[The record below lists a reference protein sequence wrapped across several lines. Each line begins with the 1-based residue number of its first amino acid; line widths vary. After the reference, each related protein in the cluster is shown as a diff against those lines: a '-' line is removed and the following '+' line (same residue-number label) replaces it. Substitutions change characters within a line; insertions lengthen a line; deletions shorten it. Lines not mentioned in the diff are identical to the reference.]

1 MLLFE
6 ILVWEFYPYM
16 KSSIKAPLIS
26 LAFATMPLNSNAE
39 ICNHRNDC
47 ANRINTSLFE
57 NLSKDSVLLD
67 GNSEKIELVNVN
79 SRIIVDAVLNYF
91 DEDVKMF
98 NLSQKA
104 KLRLTDLL
112 NSYLANHWVLKL
124 WSDWNLIFE
133 IDNKKD
139 FSLMLKQF
147 VNIILDDMPFLV
159 RKVIIPL
166 FLWWN
171 DAIQQ
176 KLDNL
181 DTTAMEM
188 KEKQYKD
195 VVFDNVAGI
204 VKRVAISVKWN
215 MKIGKFYDSVSSYYP
230 NQNSNNIRMELD
242 RLWLKDQD
250 IKNLKYPFK

>member
-1 MLLFE
+1 
-6 ILVWEFYPYM
+6 M
-16 KSSIKAPLIS
+16 KNSIKTWIIS
-26 LAFATMPLNSNAE
+26 ATFATMPLNVNGNSFENYNKNLRIDE
-39 ICNHRNDC
+39 
-47 ANRINTSLFE
+47 INTSLFE
-57 NLSKDSVLLD
+57 NLKNTEPSLIADK
-67 GNSEKIELVNVN
+67 ECINV
-79 SRIIVDAVLNYF
+79 IIVDPKVIDDAVMNYF
-91 DEDVKMF
+91 DEEVKMF
-98 NLSQKA
+98 KISQKA
-104 KLRLTDLL
+104 RDRISLLLR
-112 NSYLANHWVLKL
+112 NYLATHSVLKI

-159 RKVIIPL
+159 RKIIIPL

-171 DAIQQ
+171 DTIQQ

-181 DTTAMEM
+181 DTTVMEM

-195 VVFDNVAGI
+195 VIFDNVAGI

-230 NQNSNNIRMELD
+230 NQNSNNIRIELD
-242 RLWLKDQD
+242 KLWLKDQD

>member
-1 MLLFE
+1 
-6 ILVWEFYPYM
+6 M
-16 KSSIKAPLIS
+16 KNSIKMWVVS
-26 LAFATMPLNSNAE
+26 VAFATMPLNVSGNDFE
-39 ICNHRNDC
+39 NCNNNLRNEE
-47 ANRINTSLFE
+47 INTSLFE
-57 NLSKDSVLLD
+57 NLKSREFGLILNKEWINVVVVDP
-67 GNSEKIELVNVN
+67 KI
-79 SRIIVDAVLNYF
+79 IDDAVMNYF
-91 DEDVKMF
+91 DEEVKMF
-98 NLSQKA
+98 KISKKA
-104 KLRLTDLL
+104 KDRISLL
-112 NSYLANHWVLKL
+112 LADYLSTHSVLKI

-139 FSLMLKQF
+139 FSLMVKQF
-147 VNIILDDMPFLV
+147 VNIVLDDMPFLV
-159 RKVIIPL
+159 RKIIIPL

-181 DTTAMEM
+181 DTTTMEM

-195 VVFDNVAGI
+195 VIFDNVAWI

-215 MKIGKFYDSVSSYYP
+215 MKIGKFYDSVDSYYP

>member
-1 MLLFE
+1 
-6 ILVWEFYPYM
+6 M
-16 KSSIKAPLIS
+16 KNSIKTWIIS
-26 LAFATMPLNSNAE
+26 ATFATMPLNVNGNSFENYNKNLRIDE
-39 ICNHRNDC
+39 
-47 ANRINTSLFE
+47 INTSLFE
-57 NLSKDSVLLD
+57 NLKKTEPGLIADK
-67 GNSEKIELVNVN
+67 ECINVV
-79 SRIIVDAVLNYF
+79 IVDPKVIDDAVMNYF
-91 DEDVKMF
+91 DEEVKMF
-98 NLSQKA
+98 KISQKA
-104 KLRLTDLL
+104 RDRISLLLR
-112 NSYLANHWVLKL
+112 NYLATHSVLKI

-159 RKVIIPL
+159 RKIIIPL

-171 DAIQQ
+171 DTIQQ

-181 DTTAMEM
+181 DVTVMEM

-195 VVFDNVAGI
+195 VIFDNVAWI

-230 NQNSNNIRMELD
+230 NQNSNNIRIELD
-242 RLWLKDQD
+242 KLWLKDQD

>member
-1 MLLFE
+1 MRN
-6 ILVWEFYPYM
+6 
-16 KSSIKAPLIS
+16 SIKTWIIS
-26 LAFATMPLNSNAE
+26 ATFAAMPLNINGNGFE
-39 ICNHRNDC
+39 NYNKNLKNDE
-47 ANRINTSLFE
+47 INTSLFE
-57 NLSKDSVLLD
+57 NLKSTEPSLIWNKEYINVVTVDP
-67 GNSEKIELVNVN
+67 KIIDN
-79 SRIIVDAVLNYF
+79 AVMSYF
-91 DEDVKMF
+91 NEEVKMF
-98 NLSQKA
+98 KISKNAKNRISLLLS
-104 KLRLTDLL
+104 
-112 NSYLANHWVLKL
+112 NYLSNHSVLKI

-139 FSLMLKQF
+139 FSLMMKQF

-195 VVFDNVAGI
+195 VIFDNVAWI
-204 VKRVAISVKWN
+204 VKRVAISLKWN
-215 MKIGKFYDSVSSYYP
+215 MKIGKFYDSVDSYYP

-242 RLWLKDQD
+242 KLWIKDQD

>member
-1 MLLFE
+1 
-6 ILVWEFYPYM
+6 
-16 KSSIKAPLIS
+16 
-26 LAFATMPLNSNAE
+26 MPLDINGNSFENYD
-39 ICNHRNDC
+39 RNLK
-47 ANRINTSLFE
+47 NNEINTSLFE
-57 NLSKDSVLLD
+57 NLKSTEPSLIWNKEYINVVAVDP
-67 GNSEKIELVNVN
+67 KIIDN
-79 SRIIVDAVLNYF
+79 AVMSYF
-91 DEDVKMF
+91 NEEVKMF
-98 NLSQKA
+98 KISQKA
-104 KLRLTDLL
+104 KDRVSLL
-112 NSYLANHWVLKL
+112 LSNYLSNHSVLKI

-139 FSLMLKQF
+139 FSLMVKQF

-159 RKVIIPL
+159 RKIIIPL

-181 DTTAMEM
+181 DATVMDM

-195 VVFDNVAGI
+195 VVFDDVAEI

-215 MKIGKFYDSVSSYYP
+215 MKIGKFYDSVDSYYP

>member
-1 MLLFE
+1 MIYYF
-6 ILVWEFYPYM
+6 M
-16 KSSIKAPLIS
+16 RNSIKTWIIS
-26 LAFATMPLNSNAE
+26 ATFATMPLNISGNNFE
-39 ICNHRNDC
+39 NYNK
-47 ANRINTSLFE
+47 NLKNNEINTSLFE
-57 NLSKDSVLLD
+57 NLKSTEPSLIWNKEYINVVTVDP
-67 GNSEKIELVNVN
+67 KIIDN
-79 SRIIVDAVLNYF
+79 AVMSYF
-91 DEDVKMF
+91 NEEVKMF
-98 NLSQKA
+98 KISQKA
-104 KLRLTDLL
+104 KDRISLL
-112 NSYLANHWVLKL
+112 LSNYLSNHSVLKI

-159 RKVIIPL
+159 RKIIIPL

-181 DTTAMEM
+181 DTTTMEM

-195 VVFDNVAGI
+195 VIFDNVAWI

-215 MKIGKFYDSVSSYYP
+215 MKIGKFYDSVDSYYP

>member
-1 MLLFE
+1 
-6 ILVWEFYPYM
+6 M
-16 KSSIKAPLIS
+16 KNSIKAWIIS
-26 LAFATMPLNSNAE
+26 ATFATMPLNVNGNSFENYNKNLRIDE
-39 ICNHRNDC
+39 
-47 ANRINTSLFE
+47 INTSLFE
-57 NLSKDSVLLD
+57 NLKKTEPSLIADK
-67 GNSEKIELVNVN
+67 ECINV
-79 SRIIVDAVLNYF
+79 IIVDPKVIDDAVMNYF
-91 DEDVKMF
+91 DEEVKIF
-98 NLSQKA
+98 KISQKA
-104 KLRLTDLL
+104 RDRISLLLR
-112 NSYLANHWVLKL
+112 NYLATHSVLKI

-139 FSLMLKQF
+139 FSLMVKQF

-159 RKVIIPL
+159 RKIIIPL

-181 DTTAMEM
+181 DITAYEM

-195 VVFDNVAGI
+195 VIFDNVAWI

-230 NQNSNNIRMELD
+230 NQNSNNIRIELD
-242 RLWLKDQD
+242 KLWLKDQD

>member
-1 MLLFE
+1 
-6 ILVWEFYPYM
+6 M
-16 KSSIKAPLIS
+16 KNSIKTWIIS
-26 LAFATMPLNSNAE
+26 ATFATMPLNVNGNSFENYNKNLRIDE
-39 ICNHRNDC
+39 
-47 ANRINTSLFE
+47 INTSLFE
-57 NLSKDSVLLD
+57 NLKKTEPSLIADK
-67 GNSEKIELVNVN
+67 ECINV
-79 SRIIVDAVLNYF
+79 IIVDPKVIDDAVMNYF
-91 DEDVKMF
+91 DEEVKMF
-98 NLSQKA
+98 KISQKA
-104 KLRLTDLL
+104 RDRISLLLR
-112 NSYLANHWVLKL
+112 NYLATHSVLKI
-124 WSDWNLIFE
+124 WSGWNLIFE

-139 FSLMLKQF
+139 FSLMVKQF

-159 RKVIIPL
+159 RKIIIPL

-181 DTTAMEM
+181 DITAYEM

-195 VVFDNVAGI
+195 VIFDNVAWI

-230 NQNSNNIRMELD
+230 NQNSNNIRIELD
-242 RLWLKDQD
+242 KLWLKDQD

>member
-1 MLLFE
+1 MRN
-6 ILVWEFYPYM
+6 
-16 KSSIKAPLIS
+16 SIKTWIIS
-26 LAFATMPLNSNAE
+26 VTFATMPLNINGNSFENYHKNLKNE
-39 ICNHRNDC
+39 E
-47 ANRINTSLFE
+47 INTSLFE
-57 NLSKDSVLLD
+57 NLKRS
-67 GNSEKIELVNVN
+67 NC
-79 SRIIVDAVLNYF
+79 IIWNRECIDAVSVDPKVIDNAVMNYF
-91 DEDVKMF
+91 DEEVKMF
-98 NLSQKA
+98 KISQKA
-104 KLRLTDLL
+104 KDRISLL
-112 NSYLANHWVLKL
+112 LSSYLSTHSILKV

-133 IDNKKD
+133 IDNKRD
-139 FSLMLKQF
+139 FSLMVKQF

-159 RKVIIPL
+159 RKIIIPL

-195 VVFDNVAGI
+195 VIFDNVAWI

-215 MKIGKFYDSVSSYYP
+215 MKIGKFYDSVDSYYP

>member
-1 MLLFE
+1 
-6 ILVWEFYPYM
+6 M
-16 KSSIKAPLIS
+16 KNSIKTWIIS
-26 LAFATMPLNSNAE
+26 ATFATMPLNVNGNSFENYNKNLRIDE
-39 ICNHRNDC
+39 
-47 ANRINTSLFE
+47 INTSLFE
-57 NLSKDSVLLD
+57 NLKKTEPSLIADK
-67 GNSEKIELVNVN
+67 ECINV
-79 SRIIVDAVLNYF
+79 IIVDPKVIDDAVMNYF
-91 DEDVKMF
+91 DEEVKMF
-98 NLSQKA
+98 KISQKA
-104 KLRLTDLL
+104 RDRISLLLR
-112 NSYLANHWVLKL
+112 NYLATHSVLKI

-159 RKVIIPL
+159 RKIIIPL

-181 DTTAMEM
+181 DITAYEM

-195 VVFDNVAGI
+195 VIFDNVAWI

-230 NQNSNNIRMELD
+230 NQNSNNIRIELD
-242 RLWLKDQD
+242 KLWLKDQD

>member
-1 MLLFE
+1 MRN
-6 ILVWEFYPYM
+6 
-16 KSSIKAPLIS
+16 SIKTWIIS
-26 LAFATMPLNSNAE
+26 ATFATMPLNINGNGFE
-39 ICNHRNDC
+39 NYNKNLKNDE
-47 ANRINTSLFE
+47 INTSLFE
-57 NLSKDSVLLD
+57 NLKSTELGLIWNKEYINVVTVDP
-67 GNSEKIELVNVN
+67 KIIDN
-79 SRIIVDAVLNYF
+79 AVMSYF
-91 DEDVKMF
+91 NEEVKMF
-98 NLSQKA
+98 KISKNAKNRISLLLS
-104 KLRLTDLL
+104 
-112 NSYLANHWVLKL
+112 NYLSNHSVLKI

-139 FSLMLKQF
+139 FSLMMKQF

-159 RKVIIPL
+159 RKIIIPL

-171 DAIQQ
+171 DTIQQ

-181 DTTAMEM
+181 DTTVMEM

-195 VVFDNVAGI
+195 VIFDNVAWI
-204 VKRVAISVKWN
+204 VKRVAISLKWN
-215 MKIGKFYDSVSSYYP
+215 MKIGKFYDSVDSYYP

>member
-1 MLLFE
+1 MF
-6 ILVWEFYPYM
+6 
-16 KSSIKAPLIS
+16 
-26 LAFATMPLNSNAE
+26 
-39 ICNHRNDC
+39 
-47 ANRINTSLFE
+47 
-57 NLSKDSVLLD
+57 
-67 GNSEKIELVNVN
+67 KI
-79 SRIIVDAVLNYF
+79 
-91 DEDVKMF
+91 
-98 NLSQKA
+98 SQKA
-104 KLRLTDLL
+104 RDRISLLLR
-112 NSYLANHWVLKL
+112 NYLATHSVLKI

-159 RKVIIPL
+159 RKIIIPL

-171 DAIQQ
+171 DTIQQ

-181 DTTAMEM
+181 DTTVMEM

-195 VVFDNVAGI
+195 VIFDNVAWI

-230 NQNSNNIRMELD
+230 NQNSNNIRIELD
-242 RLWLKDQD
+242 KLWLKDQD

>member
-1 MLLFE
+1 
-6 ILVWEFYPYM
+6 M
-16 KSSIKAPLIS
+16 KNSIKTWIIS
-26 LAFATMPLNSNAE
+26 ATFATMPLNVNGNSFENYNKNLRIDE
-39 ICNHRNDC
+39 
-47 ANRINTSLFE
+47 INTSLFE
-57 NLSKDSVLLD
+57 NLKKTEPSLIADK
-67 GNSEKIELVNVN
+67 ECINV
-79 SRIIVDAVLNYF
+79 IIVDPKVIDDAVMNYF
-91 DEDVKMF
+91 DEEVKMF
-98 NLSQKA
+98 KISQKA
-104 KLRLTDLL
+104 RDRISLLLR
-112 NSYLANHWVLKL
+112 NYLATHSVLKI

-139 FSLMLKQF
+139 FSLMVKQF

-159 RKVIIPL
+159 RKIIIPL

-181 DTTAMEM
+181 DITAYEM

-195 VVFDNVAGI
+195 VIFDNVAGI

-230 NQNSNNIRMELD
+230 NQNSNNIRIELD
-242 RLWLKDQD
+242 KLWLKDQD